1 MRSFPVFLRVDGK
14 PPLVVGGGEL
24 AGIKTRLL
32 LKRAAV
38 VEVSAATL
46 DDELARLEAAGQ
58 VRQVEP
64 EPGIDQVRGRPLVIS
79 ATEDDA
85 EDARVS
91 AIARALGVPVNVP
104 DRPELCTFALAAIV
118 DRDEVTVAIGTEG
131 LAPVLAQRL
140 RATMERELHPRL
152 GNLARLAGTFRDRV
166 AAELPEG
173 AARRTLWD
181 RIFGGAAGQ
190 AALDGDEA
198 EAERLF
204 GAEIDAAVAGEEESK
219 GLGRVLM
226 VGAGPGDPD
235 LLTLKAVRA
244 LKAAD
249 VILYDGLVGEGV
261 LEHARREAVLIPV
274 AKSKGAHS
282 VAQADINGLMV
293 EHARQGHT
301 VVRLK
306 GGDPFVF
313 GRGGEE
319 LEALREAGIPVE
331 VVPGITAAVA
341 ASASVQI
348 PLTHRDHSHSVT
360 FLSGHAAKG
369 VGPDFEGI
377 DLASLAGGENTLV
390 LYMGVSVCGEVAAK
404 LIDAGWSPD
413 TPVLAV
419 ENASR
424 PNERRVASRL
434 SVVAA
439 TPERLKLKSPAVLFF
454 GEVAGLEAEGL
465 VDRVLDEPGLGAML
479 QDGLKD
485 IMLRRVA
492 NG

>member
-1 MRSFPVFLRVDGK
+1 MRTFPIFVRVDGK

-32 LKRAAV
+32 LKRAAL
-38 VEVSAATL
+38 VEVAADAL
-46 DDELARLEAAGQ
+46 DDELSRLEADGK
-58 VRQVEP
+58 VVKIEP
-64 EPGIDQVRGRPLVIS
+64 APGIDQIRSRPLVVS
-79 ATEDDA
+79 ATEDDQ

-140 RATMERELHPRL
+140 RATFERELHPRL
-152 GNLARLAGTFRDRV
+152 GSLARLAGTFRDRV
-166 AAELPEG
+166 AAQLPEG
-173 AARRTLWD
+173 AARRQLWD
-181 RIFGGAAGQ
+181 RIFGGPAGE
-190 AALDGDEA
+190 AALDGDET
-198 EAERLF
+198 EAGRLF
-204 GAEIDAAVAGEEESK
+204 GEEIDAAVAGEHDSK

-244 LKAAD
+244 LKSAD

-261 LEHARREAVLIPV
+261 LEHARREALMLPV

-282 VAQADINGLMV
+282 VAQNDINRLMV

-319 LEALREAGIPVE
+319 LQALREAGISVE
-331 VVPGITAAVA
+331 VLPGITAAVA
-341 ASASVQI
+341 AAASVQI

-369 VGPDFEGI
+369 AAPDFTG
-377 DLASLAGGENTLV
+377 LGLTALAGGENTLV
-390 LYMGVSVCGEVAAK
+390 LYMGVSVCSEVADE
-404 LIDAGWSPD
+404 LLRAGWSPD

-424 PNERRVASRL
+424 PNERRVAATLRL
-434 SVVAA
+434 VAED
-439 TPERLKLKSPAVLFF
+439 PERLQLKSPAVLFF

-465 VDRVLDEPGLGAML
+465 VDRVLDAPAL
-479 QDGLKD
+479 QGTFDE
-485 IMLRRVA
+485 IMPRRVA